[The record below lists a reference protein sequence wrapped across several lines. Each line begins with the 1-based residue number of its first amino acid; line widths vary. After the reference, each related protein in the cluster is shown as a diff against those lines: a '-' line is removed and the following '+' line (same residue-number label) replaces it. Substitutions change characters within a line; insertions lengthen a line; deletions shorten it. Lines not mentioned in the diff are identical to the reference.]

1 MVLESLLD
9 YEKIKKRPFLVF
21 LMGFIYASIAIIIG
35 LVLFKNNASLVIVF
49 FTAFAAFHFM
59 YVSIKTEELNDL
71 LINNEFNLLKEHG
84 KTIALFVFLF
94 LGFFAAFTL
103 WALLLP
109 ENLANTLFSTQYDTI
124 SNLNAAVASGSAI
137 YPKYITSI
145 FFNNVK
151 VLIFCILFSFLYG
164 AGAIFIL
171 VWNASVGGAFIG
183 SFIRTKLLS
192 YTSIHAVGLGFVRY
206 MPHGVLEMAAYFVG
220 ALAGG
225 IISVA
230 VIKHDFGSKKF
241 FKIIFDSSE
250 LIMIALL
257 MLFLATLVEVFI
269 TPSLVT
275 LLG

>member
-1 MVLESLLD
+1 MVLESLLRYD
-9 YEKIKKRPFLVF
+9 KIRKNPLLVF
-21 LMGFIYASIAIIIG
+21 LMGFMYSSIAVAIG
-35 LVLFKNNASLVIVF
+35 LLLFKNNASLIIVF

-59 YVSIKTEELNDL
+59 YVSIKNEERNDL
-71 LINNEFNLLKEHG
+71 LIENEWSLLKEHS

-94 LGFFAAFTL
+94 LGCFAAFTL
-103 WALLLP
+103 WAVLLP
-109 ENLANTLFSTQYDTI
+109 ENVVNSLFSVQHQTI
-124 SNLNAAVASGSAI
+124 SNLNASVASGSAI
-137 YPKYITSI
+137 YPKYIASI

-171 VWNASVGGAFIG
+171 AWNASVGGAFIG
-183 SFIRTKLLS
+183 NFIRTKLLAYS
-192 YTSIHAVGLGFVRY
+192 SVHAIGLGLVRY
-206 MPHGVLEMAAYFVG
+206 LPHGVLEMGAYFVG

-230 VIKHDFGSKKF
+230 VIRHDFGSKKF

-257 MLFLATLVEVFI
+257 LLFLATLVEVFI
-269 TPSLVT
+269 TPSLVAF
-275 LLG
+275 LM